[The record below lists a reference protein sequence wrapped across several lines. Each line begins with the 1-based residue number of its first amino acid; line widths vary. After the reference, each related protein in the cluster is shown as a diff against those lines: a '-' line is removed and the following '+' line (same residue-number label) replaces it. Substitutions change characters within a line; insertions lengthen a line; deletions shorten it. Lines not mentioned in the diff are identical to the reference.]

1 MIGPI
6 EVLSIAVAF
15 LSLAGALIKVSNVI
29 SKLEATDDKFT
40 LMMNGI
46 LERQEHSRTRLGNDI
61 TELRTRLL
69 AIEEH
74 LLKNSD
80 FKR

>member
-6 EVLSIAVAF
+6 EVLSIAVAIMT
-15 LSLAGALIKVSNVI
+15 LAGALIKVSSVI

-46 LERQEHSRTRLGNDI
+46 LERQEHSRTRLSNDI